1 MVGILDWG
9 LGHAS
14 RMVPILQYLLQFQCQ
29 ILVAATG
36 PQKKLLEAE
45 FPHLNFLT
53 PPAYDVRYNGKKN
66 LLIFDLFRQLPRLI
80 RVIRHEKKWVEEVVQ
95 KYQVDAIISD
105 NRYGFRSNSCYSV
118 FITHQ
123 IRPKTGISGHLDRI
137 IEYLHLIWIR
147 KFDTCWVPDAPGSLL
162 SGELSG
168 SGRLPRGCVFIGPLS
183 RFAGRTVHGQPGG
196 GLLVLLSGPEPNR
209 SILEELLVSQLSAWP
224 GEYTL
229 VRGLPGHA
237 QDIPQGINHLP
248 AGAMSE
254 AVINASAILCRSG
267 YTSIMDLMALGK
279 TAILIPT
286 PGQTEQEYLA
296 RTLANKGYFLAE
308 DEAGFQLTR
317 AMDKLKDF
325 RPLQPELNFFQF
337 RVFIDRLFLQLK
349 QRN

>member
-14 RMVPILQYLLQFQCQ
+14 RMVPVLHYLLQFQCQ

-45 FPHLNFLT
+45 FPQLTYLT
-53 PPAYDVRYNGKKN
+53 PPEYDVRYNGKKAYF
-66 LLIFDLFRQLPRLI
+66 IFDLFRQLPRLI
-80 RVIRHEKKWVEEVVQ
+80 RVIRHEKRWVNEIVQ
-95 KYQVDAIISD
+95 SYQVDAILSD

-123 IRPKTGISGHLDRI
+123 IRPKSGISVLFDHI
-137 IEYLHLIWIR
+137 IEYLHLNWIR

-162 SGELSG
+162 SGELSAN
-168 SGRLPRGCVFIGPLS
+168 GRLPEGCNFIGPLS
-183 RFAGRTVHGQPGG
+183 RFAGSTAHSQPSG

-209 SILEELLVSQLSAWP
+209 TLLEERLVSQLSAWP
-224 GEYTL
+224 GAYTL
-229 VRGLPGHA
+229 VRGLPGHS

-248 AGAMSE
+248 ARAMAE
-254 AVINASAILCRSG
+254 AIQSASAIICRSG
-267 YTSIMDLMALGK
+267 YTSIMDLVALGK

-296 RTLANKGYFLAE
+296 RSLADKGYFLAE
-308 DEAGFQLTR
+308 DETGFELKQ
-317 AMDKLKDF
+317 AMEKLEHF
-325 RPLQPELNFFQF
+325 RPVQPELDFFRF
-337 RVFIDRLFLQLK
+337 RVFIDGLFLRLK